1 MFWPRIADTTFKFQL
16 IEALQT
22 LTCIYLIVL
31 QIKTSISLHL
41 ILVLKSFTLFE
52 SYGER

>member
-1 MFWPRIADTTFKFQL
+1 MFRPRIADTTFTIQL
-16 IEALQT
+16 IEALQ
-22 LTCIYLIVL
+22 
-31 QIKTSISLHL
+31 IKTSIYLHL